1 MCGCD
6 YEPRSWR
13 KCVYVTIRLPVG
25 KKGCLWGEDGGGGR
39 RRPFG
44 EEWRVRV
51 TKTAV
56 EAWLALATSGAV
68 KDEWPGMTRAK

>member
-1 MCGCD
+1 MVVITSRG
-6 YEPRSWR
+6 
-13 KCVYVTIRLPVG
+13 VGGNVFMLRLG

-51 TKTAV
+51 TKTAA
-56 EAWLALATSGAV
+56 EAWLALTTSGAV